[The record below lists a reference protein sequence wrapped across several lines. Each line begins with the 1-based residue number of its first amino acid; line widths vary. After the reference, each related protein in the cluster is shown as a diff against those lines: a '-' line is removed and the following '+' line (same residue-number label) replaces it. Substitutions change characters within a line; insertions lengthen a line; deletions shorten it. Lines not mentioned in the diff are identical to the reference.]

1 SGTAYEPPRTEA
13 ERKLAAIW
21 EEVLRVPRVGVKD
34 NFFSLGGHSLLATQV
49 VSRIRAELGVE
60 LALRVLFEAP
70 VLETLAERLKTAPR
84 QLHTTL
90 NPTALGGPAPL
101 SFAQQRLWFIDQL
114 EPGTSLYNVPVA
126 VRLDGE
132 LDVAALE
139 GALREVVRR
148 HESLRTTF
156 EVHEGQPAQ
165 RIHAEPRLALVQC
178 DLRALG
184 SEQREQEVRRQLGVE
199 LAEPFDLSQGPL
211 IRASLL
217 RLGSTE
223 HVLLVTMHH
232 IVSDGWS
239 LGVLIREVGALY
251 AAFAEGRPSPL
262 PELSLQY
269 AGYAA
274 WQRGW
279 LQGDTLQKEVDF
291 WRKKLAG
298 APPVLELPTDRP
310 RPAVRGNAGAVHSF
324 LLPPALAQS
333 LRELAQREGASLYM
347 VLLAGWQ
354 ALLSRYSG
362 QDDISVGSPIAGRT
376 RAELE
381 GLIGFFVNTLV
392 LRAHVDGEA
401 SFRELLK
408 QVRGTVLEAYEH
420 QEVPFEKLV
429 EALQP
434 ERSRSHTPLFQ
445 SMLALQNTPDG
456 EARLP
461 GLTMKPVDLELRT
474 SKFDVSVYF
483 VETPQGLSGTV
494 EYSTDLF
501 EASTVH
507 RMVEHLRVL
516 LEGVVAKP
524 EEAVGRLSLLMPEE
538 RQQVLVTWNQQQAEY
553 DRDATI
559 PALFEAQAKRSPNA
573 VAVVSGKQR
582 LTYREVEAR
591 ANQLAHRLR
600 KLGVGPE
607 SRVGLCVERTADVVV
622 GTLGIL
628 KAGGA
633 YVPLDPSYPKERLGW
648 LLEDAQGPALVA
660 HSHLLESLPSF
671 SAQAVCLDTDATL
684 AMEPKEAPETGLR
697 PENVAYLIYT
707 SGSTG
712 RPKGVAVTHRN
723 AAAFLA
729 WARETFTE
737 EEMKAVLAATSLNFD
752 LSVFELFAPLV
763 RGGSVVVVR
772 NALHLAEEKP
782 EAEVTLINTVPSAMA
797 QLVRLGAVPPSVSV
811 VNLAGEALPETLA
824 KAVYGIPTVKK
835 LYNLYGPSEDTT
847 YSTWSLVGR
856 NEVPNIGRPLTNT
869 RAYVLDKYLQPVPVG
884 VAGELFLAGEGQARG
899 YLLRPE
905 LTAEKFLPE
914 VYGPE
919 GSRMYRTGDRVRYR
933 ADGVLEYLGRIDFQV
948 KVRGF
953 RIELGEVEAA
963 LRQQEAVKEA
973 VVVAKGE
980 GAEKRLVA
988 YVAPKAGATLEAEA
1002 LKASLRQR
1010 LPEYMVP
1017 GAVVVLEALP
1027 LNANG
1032 KVDRKALPEPEA
1044 PTARSTY
1051 VAPRTEVEAKL
1062 AAIWAEVLRI
1072 PQVGVKDDFFA
1083 LGGHSLLVTQVV
1095 SRIRAETG
1103 VELPLRA
1110 LFDAPT
1116 LEALA
1121 QRMGTASR
1129 VQSSLLGDSLMGT
1142 LPPLSFAQQRLW
1154 FIDQMDPGTALYNV
1168 PVAVRLVGTLDVA
1181 ALERALNEV
1190 VRRHDSLR
1198 TTFEE
1203 RGGQAIQVIH
1213 PTLSLELGRE
1223 DLRSVDEAHRQK
1235 EARRQVE
1242 QEMLRPFDL
1251 GRGPLIRTRL
1261 FTLKEREHVLVVTMH
1276 HIVSDG
1282 WSLGVLI
1289 RELGALYAAFSS
1301 GQLSPLPELPVQ
1313 YTRYAAWQRD
1323 RLQGEVLE
1331 RQVDYWK
1338 RKLGGAPPVLEL
1350 PTDRPRSPERGIG
1363 GATYAFTLSRSLT
1376 GELKALAQREGA
1388 SLYMVLLAAWQVL
1401 MARYSGQQDISVGSP
1416 IAGRMRAELEGLI
1429 GFFVNTLVLR
1439 ANVDGALTFRQLLAQ
1454 VRETVLDAYEHQEVP
1469 FEKLVEVLQPERSRS
1484 HTPLFQTMLALQNMP
1499 MNELRLPDLSL
1510 LPVEVENPIAK
1521 FDLSVSFMEIPNGL
1535 SGMLEYSTELF
1546 DAGTIQRLVA
1556 HLLTLIEAGVERPDT
1571 RVSRLPLLTAAE
1583 RRDMLV
1589 EWNAT
1594 RAPFPEACMH
1604 SLFEAQV
1611 RRAPDAVAAVFEGTQ
1626 LTYAQLDARANQL
1639 AHGLRRRGVGPE
1651 VRVALGVERSLDI
1664 VIGLLGILKAGGAWV
1679 PVDPLL
1685 PRERLAFMLEDSAAQ
1700 VLVTQ
1705 QPLVDRFPEALH
1717 ARALCLDTERESL
1730 AKEPADAPVTGVTP
1744 GNLAYLLYTS
1754 GSTGTPKGTAVEHR
1768 GVANLVTHEAVA
1780 YGIGPGSRVLQFASL
1795 SFDLSVEEIFT
1806 TLCNGATLVLAPL
1819 EKLMPGEPLPV
1830 LLREQGLSVVSLTP
1844 AALAATSSDG
1854 LPHVRTV
1861 ISGGDALPADVVARW
1876 APGRRLLNTYG
1887 PTEATVIATL
1897 GEVAADGDAPSIGK
1911 PLANV
1916 RVYVLDPYGQPVP
1929 RGVRGELHIGGVG
1942 VARGYA
1948 GRPGLTAERFI
1959 PDAFSSTPGAR
1970 LYRTGDVVRWRVDGQ
1985 LEFVGRLDFQVK
1997 LRGFRIELGEVEAT
2011 LARQPGVSE
2020 AVVRV
2025 WGDGADK
2032 RLVGYVV
2039 AKDGHALDVDTLRT
2053 GLRQGMP
2060 EYMVPAV
2067 LMVLDALPLNAN
2079 GKVDRKVLPE
2089 PEAARGGDAYVAP
2102 RTVTEAKLA
2111 AAWAEVLRLERV
2123 GVKDNFFAL
2132 GGHSL
2137 LATQVVSR
2145 LRTSLGVELP
2155 LRLLFE
2161 APTVEALAQRIE
2173 QLGRSGVPTLSAGVR
2188 PVSLPL
2194 SFAQQRLWFIDQL
2207 EPGSSL
2213 YNVPSVVRLEGDLN
2227 ASALEQSL
2235 REVVQR
2241 HEALR
2246 TTFEEEAGQPVQ
2258 RIHASVDVP
2267 LVTVDLSAAGAER
2280 EDVARQRVLEEMAK
2294 PFDLMRGPVLRALL
2308 VRLDA
2313 RDHLLVISMHHIV
2326 SDGWS
2331 VSVLLREL
2339 GALYTARASGHALA
2353 LPPLPVQYAD
2363 YAAWQRDWLRDETLA
2378 REVDYWKQQ
2387 LAGAPPVLEL
2397 PTDRP
2402 RPAVRTNAGTT
2413 LGFML
2418 PLELS
2423 QRLSTL
2429 ARNEGAS
2436 LYMVLLAGW
2445 QVLLSRYSG
2454 QDDISV
2460 GSPIAGRT
2468 RSEVEGLIGF
2478 FVNTLVLRT
2487 QVDGDPSFRA
2497 LLTRVRERVL
2507 GAYEHQEVPFEKLV
2521 EALQPERSL
2530 SHSPL
2535 FQSLMSLQNVPV
2547 EESHLP
2553 GLVLKPVSFEGRTSK
2568 FDLSLF
2574 FSETPDGLSGAVEY
2588 STDLFEASTVRRM
2601 VEHLR
2606 VLLEGVVAKPEEA
2619 VGRLPLLT
2627 PEERQQVLVTW
2638 NQRQA
2643 EYDRDATIPALF
2655 EAQAK
2660 RTPNAVAVVSGK
2672 QRLTYRE
2679 VEARANQLAHRLRKL
2694 GVGPES
2700 RVGLCVERTAD
2711 VVVGTL
2717 GILKAG
2723 GAYVPLDPSY
2733 PKERLGWL
2741 LEDAQGPALVAH
2753 SHLLESLPAFSA
2765 QAVCLDREEEWAEES
2780 CCPPM
2785 SEVRPENV
2793 AYLIYTSGS
2802 TGRPKGVAVT
2812 HRNAVAFLAWA
2823 TETFTEEETKAV
2835 LAATSL
2841 NFDLSVFELFAPLV
2855 RGGSVVVVRNALHLA
2870 EEKPEA
2876 DITLIN
2882 TVPSAMAQ
2890 LVRLNAVPPSVQ
2902 VINLAGEALPETLA
2916 KAVYAV
2922 PTVKKLYNLYGPSED
2937 TTYSTWSLVGRNE
2950 VPNIGRPLTN
2960 TRAYVLDKY
2969 LQPVPVGVAGEL
2981 YLAGEGQARGY
2992 LLRPELTAEKFL
3004 PEVYGPEGSRM
3015 YRTGDRVRYRADG
3028 VLEYLGRIDF
3038 QVKVRGFRIELGEVE
3053 SALRQQEAVKEAVVV
3068 AKGEGAEKR
3077 LIAYVAPKAGTTL
3090 EAEALKASLRQR
3102 LPEYMVPGALVVLE
3116 ALPLNSNG
3124 KVDRKALPEPE
3135 APTAG
3140 STYVAPRTEVE
3151 AKLATIWAEVLRVPQ
3166 VGVKD
3171 DFFALGGH
3179 SLLATQV
3186 VSRVRAE
3193 TGAELPLRALFEAP
3207 TVETLSRKLEKAG
3220 RAKAPALVPVS
3231 RDAPL
3236 PLSFAQQRLW
3246 FIDLLEPGSSLY
3258 NVPIAVRLEGDL
3270 NVAVLEQSLRE
3281 LVRRHEALRT
3291 TFEEEEG
3298 QPVQRIH
3305 ESVDMPLDTV
3315 DLSAFGAER
3324 ENVARQQVLEEM
3336 AKPFDLRR
3344 EPLLRARL
3352 LKLDTREHVLVI
3364 TMHHI
3369 VSDGW
3374 SLGVLIREVGT
3385 LYAAFVQ
3392 GQPSPLPELPV
3403 QYADY
3408 AAWQRGWLQGATL
3421 QQEVD
3426 YWKQKLAGAPP
3437 VLELP
3442 TDRPRPVVR
3451 TNAGTTLGFMLPLEL
3466 SQRLSTLARNE
3477 GASLYMVLLA
3487 GWQVLLSRYS
3497 GQQDISVGSPI
3508 AGRTRSEVEGL
3519 IGFFVNT
3526 LVLRTD
3532 LSGDPGFRSLLQQ
3545 VRETVL
3551 EAQEHQEVP
3560 FEKLVEALQPERSR
3574 SHTPLFQTLL
3584 ALQNVPVGEAR
3595 LPGMTLKPV
3604 EFAGGTSKF
3613 DLSLFFSETPDG
3625 LSGTVEYSTD
3635 LFEASTVRRMVEHL
3649 RVLLEGVVAK
3659 PEEAVG
3665 RLPLLMP
3672 EERQQVLV
3680 TWNQR
3685 QAEYDRDATI
3695 PALFEAQAKRTPN
3708 AVAVVSGKQRLTYR
3722 EVEARANQL
3731 AHRLRKLGVGPESR
3745 VGLCVERTAD
3755 VVVGTLGIL
3764 KAGGAYVPLD
3774 PSYPKERLGW
3784 LLEDAQG
3791 PALVA
3796 HSHLLESLPA
3806 FSAQAVC
3813 LDREEEWVEE
3823 SCCPLTSEVRP
3834 ENVAYLIYTS
3844 GSTGRPKGVAVTHRN
3859 AAAFLAWATETFTE
3873 EETKAVLAAT
3883 SLNFD
3888 LSVFELFAP
3897 LVRGGSVVVVR
3908 NALHL
3913 AEEKP
3918 DADITLI
3925 NTVPSA
3931 MAQLVRL
3938 GAVPP
3943 SVQVINLAGEA
3954 LPETLAKAVYGIP
3967 TVRKLY
3973 NLYGPSEDTTYST
3986 WSLVGRNE
3994 VPNIG
3999 RPLTNT
4005 RTYVLDKYL
4014 QPVPVG
4020 VAGELFLAGEGQA
4033 RGYLLRPELTAEKF
4047 LPEVYGPEGSRMY
4060 RTGDRVRYRA
4070 DGVLEY
4076 LGRVDF
4082 QVKVRGFRIELGEV
4096 ESALRQ
4102 QEAVKDAVVVAK
4114 GEGAEKRLVAYV
4126 APKAGATLEAEALK
4140 ASLRQRLPEYMV
4152 PGALVVLEA
4161 LPLNSN
4167 GKVDRK
4173 ALPEPEAP
4181 TAGSTYV
4188 APRTETE
4195 AKLASIWAEVL
4206 RVPQV
4211 GVKDDFFALGGHSL
4225 LATQVVSRVR
4235 AETGAELPLRALFEA
4250 PTVETLSR
4258 KLEKAGRAK
4267 APALVPVSRDAPL
4280 PLSFAQQRLWFIDQ
4294 LEPGTALYNVPI
4306 AVRLEGDLDVA
4317 VLEQALREVV
4327 HRHEALRTT
4336 FVAGN
4341 PEPEQRPSPDSVFTV
4356 AVEDLTS
4363 NTAALQKRVEQ
4374 EVLRPFELAHGPLL
4388 RARLLKLDA
4397 REHVLVVT
4405 MHHIVSDGW
4414 SLGVLI
4420 REVGALYAAFVQG
4433 QPSPL
4438 PELPVQ
4444 YADYAAWQR
4453 GWLQGATLQREVDY
4467 WKQKLAGAPPVLELP
4482 TDRPRPAVR
4491 GNAGANH
4498 GFLWPQ
4504 SLVQGLKSLAQRE
4517 GASLYMVLL
4526 AGWQVLLSR
4535 YSGQQDISV
4544 GSPIAGR
4551 TRSEVEGLIGF
4562 FVNTLVLRTD
4572 LSGDPGFRSLLQ
4584 QVRETVLEAQE
4595 HQEVPFEKLVE
4606 ALQPERSR
4614 SHTPLFQTLLALQNV
4629 PVGEARLPGMTL
4641 KPVEFAGGT
4650 SKFDLSVF
4658 FVETAEGVSGTL
4670 EYSTDLFDAATVHR
4684 MVEHLRVLL
4693 EGVVAKPEES
4703 VGRLPLLTPEE
4714 RQQVLVT
4721 WNQLQA
4727 EYDRDATIPRFF
4739 DAQAKRTPDAI
4750 AVVSGKQRLTYR
4762 EVEARANQL
4771 AHRLRK
4777 LGVGPESRVGLCV
4790 ERTADVVVG
4799 TLGILKAGG
4808 AYVPLDPSYPK
4819 ERLGWLLE
4827 DAQGPALVAHSH
4839 LLESLPAF
4847 SAQAV
4852 CLDTDATL
4860 AMEPK
4865 ETPETGL
4872 RPENVA
4878 YLIYT
4883 SGSTGRPKGVAVTH
4897 RNAAAFLAW
4906 ATETFTEEETKAVL
4920 AATSLNFDLS
4930 VFELFAPLVR
4940 GGSVVVV
4947 RNALHLVEEKP
4958 EADITLINTVPSAMA
4973 QLVRLNAVPPSV
4985 RVVNLAGEALPE
4997 TLAKAVY
5004 GIPTVRKLYNLYGP
5018 SEDTTYSTWS
5028 LVGRNEVPNIGRP
5041 LTNTRA
5047 YVLDKYLQPV
5057 PVGVAGELFLAGE
5070 GQARGYLLRPELT
5083 AEKFLPEVYGPE
5095 GSRMYRTGDR
5105 VRFRADGVLEYLG
5118 RIDFQVKVRGFRIEL
5133 GEVEAALRQQEAV
5146 KEAVVVAKG
5155 EGAEKRLVA
5164 YVAPKAGATLEAE
5177 ALKASLRQR
5186 LPEYMVPGAL
5196 VVLGALPLTANGKVD
5211 RKALPDPDVTASQSE
5226 HFVAPRDA
5234 LESQLV
5240 AVWEEVLGVKP
5251 IGVRTSFFALGGH
5264 SLLAVRLMAALRE
5277 QLGREV
5283 PLAALFQHPT
5293 VEELAKLLRAE
5304 TETWSPLVPLE
5315 KGDAGRRPLFLVH
5328 PGGGNVLAYPEL
5340 ARLLGPHQPVFGI
5353 QARGLQA
5360 GHAVVETVEEMAT
5373 LYADAI
5379 RAEQPEGPY
5388 LLAGWS
5394 LGGVIAFEM
5403 ARQLRA
5409 QGQAVGL
5416 LALVDAY
5423 VPGIGAPSG
5432 DAPTKAPDASTRVAF
5447 AQTVAQAF
5455 ALSLPVSDEALERMD
5470 DESMLGT
5477 LLAVGVQAGLLEEAT
5492 GREQLRA
5499 LFRVYQANLRA
5510 MDRYVPSP
5518 YDGPALLLAAEANPT
5533 SGVPR
5538 HRGWEPFVR
5547 GGLDVRDVPGGHHQ
5561 LMQDPY
5567 VRHVATL
5574 LRQALED
5581 KS

>member
-1 SGTAYEPPRTEA
+1 
-13 ERKLAAIW
+13 
-21 EEVLRVPRVGVKD
+21 
-34 NFFSLGGHSLLATQV
+34 
-49 VSRIRAELGVE
+49 
-60 LALRVLFEAP
+60 
-70 VLETLAERLKTAPR
+70 
-84 QLHTTL
+84 
-90 NPTALGGPAPL
+90 
-101 SFAQQRLWFIDQL
+101 
-114 EPGTSLYNVPVA
+114 
-126 VRLDGE
+126 
-132 LDVAALE
+132 
-139 GALREVVRR
+139 
-148 HESLRTTF
+148 
-156 EVHEGQPAQ
+156 
-165 RIHAEPRLALVQC
+165 
-178 DLRALG
+178 
-184 SEQREQEVRRQLGVE
+184 
-199 LAEPFDLSQGPL
+199 
-211 IRASLL
+211 
-217 RLGSTE
+217 
-223 HVLLVTMHH
+223 M
-232 IVSDGWS
+232 
-239 LGVLIREVGALY
+239 
-251 AAFAEGRPSPL
+251 
-262 PELSLQY
+262 
-269 AGYAA
+269 
-274 WQRGW
+274 
-279 LQGDTLQKEVDF
+279 
-291 WRKKLAG
+291 
-298 APPVLELPTDRP
+298 
-310 RPAVRGNAGAVHSF
+310 
-324 LLPPALAQS
+324 
-333 LRELAQREGASLYM
+333 
-347 VLLAGWQ
+347 
-354 ALLSRYSG
+354 
-362 QDDISVGSPIAGRT
+362 
-376 RAELE
+376 
-381 GLIGFFVNTLV
+381 
-392 LRAHVDGEA
+392 
-401 SFRELLK
+401 
-408 QVRGTVLEAYEH
+408 
-420 QEVPFEKLV
+420 
-429 EALQP
+429 
-434 ERSRSHTPLFQ
+434 
-445 SMLALQNTPDG
+445 
-456 EARLP
+456 
-461 GLTMKPVDLELRT
+461 
-474 SKFDVSVYF
+474 
-483 VETPQGLSGTV
+483 
-494 EYSTDLF
+494 
-501 EASTVH
+501 
-507 RMVEHLRVL
+507 
-516 LEGVVAKP
+516 
-524 EEAVGRLSLLMPEE
+524 
-538 RQQVLVTWNQQQAEY
+538 
-553 DRDATI
+553 
-559 PALFEAQAKRSPNA
+559 
-573 VAVVSGKQR
+573 
-582 LTYREVEAR
+582 
-591 ANQLAHRLR
+591 
-600 KLGVGPE
+600 
-607 SRVGLCVERTADVVV
+607 
-622 GTLGIL
+622 L

-660 HSHLLESLPSF
+660 HSHLLESLPAF
-671 SAQAVCLDTDATL
+671 SAQVVCLDTDATL
-684 AMEPKEAPETGLR
+684 AMEPTEAPVAGPR

-729 WARETFTE
+729 WATETFTE
-737 EEMKAVLAATSLNFD
+737 EETKAVLAATSLNFD

-772 NALHLAEEKP
+772 NALHLVEEKP
-782 EAEVTLINTVPSAMA
+782 EADVTLINTVPSAMA
-797 QLVRLGAVPPSVSV
+797 QLVRLNAVPPTVQV
-811 VNLAGEALPETLA
+811 INLAGEALPETLA
-824 KAVYGIPTVKK
+824 KAVYAVPTVHK

-933 ADGVLEYLGRIDFQV
+933 ADGVLEYLGRVDFQV

-953 RIELGEVEAA
+953 RIELGEVESA

-988 YVAPKAGATLEAEA
+988 YVAPKAGATLEAES

-1027 LNANG
+1027 LNSNG

-1044 PTARSTY
+1044 PTSTRTY

-1062 AAIWAEVLRI
+1062 AAIWAEVLRV

-1095 SRIRAETG
+1095 SRIRTETG

-1110 LFDAPT
+1110 LFEAPT

-1121 QRMGTASR
+1121 QRMGTAGR
-1129 VQSSLLGDSLMGT
+1129 GQSSMPGDSLMGT
-1142 LPPLSFAQQRLW
+1142 TPPLSFAQQRLW
-1154 FIDQMDPGTALYNV
+1154 FIDQMEPGTALYNL
-1168 PVAVRLVGTLDVA
+1168 PVAVRLVGSLDVA

-1190 VRRHDSLR
+1190 VRRHEALR

-1203 RGGQAIQVIH
+1203 RGGQAIQVIQ

-1223 DLRSVDEAHRQK
+1223 DLRSVDEARRET

-1261 FTLKEREHVLVVTMH
+1261 FTLGERESVLVVTMH

-1282 WSLGVLI
+1282 WSLGVMI
-1289 RELGALYAAFSS
+1289 REVGALYAAFSS
-1301 GQLSPLPELPVQ
+1301 GQPSPLPELPVQ
-1313 YTRYAAWQRD
+1313 YARYASWQRG
-1323 RLQGEVLE
+1323 RLQGEVLA

-1338 RKLGGAPPVLEL
+1338 RKLAGAPPVLEL
-1350 PTDRPRSPERGIG
+1350 PTDRPRPPERGIA
-1363 GATYAFTLSRSLT
+1363 GAKYAFTLSRSLT
-1376 GELKALAQREGA
+1376 GALKALAQREGA
-1388 SLYMVLLAAWQVL
+1388 SLYMVLLSGWQVL

-1439 ANVDGALTFRQLLAQ
+1439 ADVDGALSFRELLAQ

-1499 MNELRLPDLSL
+1499 MGELRLPDVVLQ
-1510 LPVEVENPIAK
+1510 PVNVESPIAQ
-1521 FDLSVSFMEIPNGL
+1521 FDLSVSFMEQPQGL
-1535 SGMLEYSTELF
+1535 SGTMEYSTELF
-1546 DAGTIQRLVA
+1546 DAGTVQRMVT
-1556 HLLTLIEAGVERPDT
+1556 HLLTLLEGAVARPDT
-1571 RVSRLPLLTAAE
+1571 RVARLPLLTGPE
-1583 RRDMLV
+1583 RREMLV

-1594 RAPFPEACMH
+1594 RAPFPESSLHA
-1604 SLFEAQV
+1604 LFEAQV
-1611 RRAPDAVAAVFEGTQ
+1611 RHAPEAVAAVFEGTQ
-1626 LTYAQLDARANQL
+1626 LTYAQLDAHANQL
-1639 AHGLRRRGVGPE
+1639 AHALRRRGVGPE
-1651 VRVALGVERSLDI
+1651 VRVALSVERSLDI

-1705 QPLVDRFPEALH
+1705 QPLLARFPETLH

-1730 AKEPADAPVTGVTP
+1730 ARESTDAPVTGVTP
-1744 GNLAYLLYTS
+1744 ANMAYLLYTS

-1780 YGIGPGSRVLQFASL
+1780 YGIAPGSRVLQFASL

-1819 EKLMPGEPLPV
+1819 EKLMPGAPLPV
-1830 LLREQGLSVVSLTP
+1830 LLREQELSVVSLTP
-1844 AALAATSSDG
+1844 AALAATSSEG
-1854 LPHVRTV
+1854 LPNVRTV
-1861 ISGGDALPADVVARW
+1861 ISGGEALPADVAARW

-1897 GEVAADGDAPSIGK
+1897 GEVVADGNVPTIGK

-1916 RVYVLDPYGQPVP
+1916 RVFVLDPYGQPVP
-1929 RGVRGELHIGGVG
+1929 MGVRGELHIGGVG

-1948 GRPGLTAERFI
+1948 GRPGLTAERFV
-1959 PDAFSSTPGAR
+1959 PDAFSGEVGAR
-1970 LYRTGDVVRWRVDGQ
+1970 LYRTGDVVRWRADGQ
-1985 LEFVGRLDFQVK
+1985 LDFVGRIDSQVK
-1997 LRGFRIELGEVEAT
+1997 VRGFRIELGEVETA

-2020 AVVRV
+2020 AVVLVR
-2025 WGDGADK
+2025 GDGADK

-2039 AKDGHALDVDTLRT
+2039 AKEGHALDVDTLRT

-2060 EYMVPAV
+2060 EYMVPGA

-2079 GKVDRKVLPE
+2079 GKVDRRALPE

-2111 AAWAEVLRLERV
+2111 SIWAEVLRLERV

-2145 LRTSLGVELP
+2145 IRTSLGVEMP

-2161 APTVEALAQRIE
+2161 APTVDALAQRIE
-2173 QLGRSGVPTLSAGVR
+2173 QLGRSGVPSLSAGAR
-2188 PVSLPL
+2188 PASLPL

-2207 EPGSSL
+2207 DPGSPL
-2213 YNVPSVVRLEGDLN
+2213 YNVPTVVRLEGDLD
-2227 ASALEQSL
+2227 AAALEQAL

-2267 LVTVDLSAAGAER
+2267 LNIMDLTGSGPER
-2280 EDVARQRVLEEMAK
+2280 EDVARQRVLEELAK
-2294 PFDLMRGPVLRALL
+2294 PFDLMRGPLLRALM
-2308 VRLDA
+2308 VRMDA
-2313 RDHLLVISMHHIV
+2313 RDHVLVVTMHHAV

-2331 VSVLLREL
+2331 VGVLLREM
-2339 GALYTARASGHALA
+2339 GALYTARARGLALA

-2378 REVDYWKQQ
+2378 REVDYWKQS
-2387 LAGAPPVLEL
+2387 LTGAPPVLEL

-2402 RPAVRTNAGTT
+2402 RPAVRTNAGST

-2423 QRLSTL
+2423 QRLGAL
-2429 ARNEGAS
+2429 ARSEGAS
-2436 LYMVLLAGW
+2436 LFMVLLAGW

-2454 QDDISV
+2454 QTDISV

-2468 RSEVEGLIGF
+2468 RAEVEGLIGF

-2487 QVDGDPSFRA
+2487 QMDGDPSFRA
-2497 LLTRVRERVL
+2497 LLAQVREMVL
-2507 GAYEHQEVPFEKLV
+2507 GAYEHQDVPFEKLV
-2521 EALQPERSL
+2521 EALHPERSL
-2530 SHSPL
+2530 SHTPL
-2535 FQSLMSLQNVPV
+2535 FQTLMSLQNVPI
-2547 EESHLP
+2547 EEAHLP
-2553 GLVLKPVSFEGRTSK
+2553 GLVLKPMSLEGRTSK

-2574 FSETPDGLSGAVEY
+2574 FTETPDGLAGAVEY
-2588 STDLFEASTVRRM
+2588 STDLFEATTMRRM
-2601 VEHLR
+2601 VEHLH
-2606 VLLEGVVAKPEEA
+2606 VLLEGVVSKPDAA

-2627 PEERQQVLVTW
+2627 PAERQQVLVTW
-2638 NQRQA
+2638 NQQQA
-2643 EYDRDATIPALF
+2643 EYARDATIPALF

-2660 RTPNAVAVVSGK
+2660 RTPDAVAVVSGK

-2679 VEARANQLAHRLRKL
+2679 VEAKANQLAHRLRKL

-2765 QAVCLDREEEWAEES
+2765 QVVCLDTDATLAMEPTEAPEAG
-2780 CCPPM
+2780 P
-2785 SEVRPENV
+2785 RPENV

-2823 TETFTEEETKAV
+2823 TERFTEEETKAV

-2876 DITLIN
+2876 EVTLIN

-2916 KAVYAV
+2916 K
-2922 PTVKKLYNLYGPSED
+2922 S
-2937 TTYSTWSLVGRNE
+2937 
-2950 VPNIGRPLTN
+2950 
-2960 TRAYVLDKY
+2960 
-2969 LQPVPVGVAGEL
+2969 
-2981 YLAGEGQARGY
+2981 
-2992 LLRPELTAEKFL
+2992 
-3004 PEVYGPEGSRM
+3004 
-3015 YRTGDRVRYRADG
+3015 
-3028 VLEYLGRIDF
+3028 
-3038 QVKVRGFRIELGEVE
+3038 
-3053 SALRQQEAVKEAVVV
+3053 
-3068 AKGEGAEKR
+3068 
-3077 LIAYVAPKAGTTL
+3077 
-3090 EAEALKASLRQR
+3090 
-3102 LPEYMVPGALVVLE
+3102 
-3116 ALPLNSNG
+3116 
-3124 KVDRKALPEPE
+3124 
-3135 APTAG
+3135 
-3140 STYVAPRTEVE
+3140 
-3151 AKLATIWAEVLRVPQ
+3151 
-3166 VGVKD
+3166 
-3171 DFFALGGH
+3171 
-3179 SLLATQV
+3179 
-3186 VSRVRAE
+3186 
-3193 TGAELPLRALFEAP
+3193 
-3207 TVETLSRKLEKAG
+3207 
-3220 RAKAPALVPVS
+3220 
-3231 RDAPL
+3231 
-3236 PLSFAQQRLW
+3236 
-3246 FIDLLEPGSSLY
+3246 
-3258 NVPIAVRLEGDL
+3258 
-3270 NVAVLEQSLRE
+3270 
-3281 LVRRHEALRT
+3281 
-3291 TFEEEEG
+3291 
-3298 QPVQRIH
+3298 
-3305 ESVDMPLDTV
+3305 
-3315 DLSAFGAER
+3315 
-3324 ENVARQQVLEEM
+3324 
-3336 AKPFDLRR
+3336 
-3344 EPLLRARL
+3344 
-3352 LKLDTREHVLVI
+3352 
-3364 TMHHI
+3364 
-3369 VSDGW
+3369 
-3374 SLGVLIREVGT
+3374 
-3385 LYAAFVQ
+3385 
-3392 GQPSPLPELPV
+3392 
-3403 QYADY
+3403 
-3408 AAWQRGWLQGATL
+3408 
-3421 QQEVD
+3421 
-3426 YWKQKLAGAPP
+3426 
-3437 VLELP
+3437 
-3442 TDRPRPVVR
+3442 
-3451 TNAGTTLGFMLPLEL
+3451 
-3466 SQRLSTLARNE
+3466 
-3477 GASLYMVLLA
+3477 
-3487 GWQVLLSRYS
+3487 
-3497 GQQDISVGSPI
+3497 
-3508 AGRTRSEVEGL
+3508 
-3519 IGFFVNT
+3519 
-3526 LVLRTD
+3526 
-3532 LSGDPGFRSLLQQ
+3532 
-3545 VRETVL
+3545 
-3551 EAQEHQEVP
+3551 
-3560 FEKLVEALQPERSR
+3560 
-3574 SHTPLFQTLL
+3574 
-3584 ALQNVPVGEAR
+3584 
-3595 LPGMTLKPV
+3595 
-3604 EFAGGTSKF
+3604 
-3613 DLSLFFSETPDG
+3613 
-3625 LSGTVEYSTD
+3625 
-3635 LFEASTVRRMVEHL
+3635 
-3649 RVLLEGVVAK
+3649 
-3659 PEEAVG
+3659 
-3665 RLPLLMP
+3665 
-3672 EERQQVLV
+3672 
-3680 TWNQR
+3680 
-3685 QAEYDRDATI
+3685 
-3695 PALFEAQAKRTPN
+3695 
-3708 AVAVVSGKQRLTYR
+3708 
-3722 EVEARANQL
+3722 
-3731 AHRLRKLGVGPESR
+3731 
-3745 VGLCVERTAD
+3745 
-3755 VVVGTLGIL
+3755 
-3764 KAGGAYVPLD
+3764 
-3774 PSYPKERLGW
+3774 
-3784 LLEDAQG
+3784 
-3791 PALVA
+3791 
-3796 HSHLLESLPA
+3796 
-3806 FSAQAVC
+3806 
-3813 LDREEEWVEE
+3813 
-3823 SCCPLTSEVRP
+3823 
-3834 ENVAYLIYTS
+3834 
-3844 GSTGRPKGVAVTHRN
+3844 
-3859 AAAFLAWATETFTE
+3859 
-3873 EETKAVLAAT
+3873 
-3883 SLNFD
+3883 
-3888 LSVFELFAP
+3888 
-3897 LVRGGSVVVVR
+3897 
-3908 NALHL
+3908 
-3913 AEEKP
+3913 
-3918 DADITLI
+3918 
-3925 NTVPSA
+3925 
-3931 MAQLVRL
+3931 
-3938 GAVPP
+3938 
-3943 SVQVINLAGEA
+3943 
-3954 LPETLAKAVYGIP
+3954 VYGIP

-3986 WSLVGRNE
+3986 WSLVGRAE

-4005 RTYVLDKYL
+4005 RAYVLDKYL

-4152 PGALVVLEA
+4152 PGAVVVLEA

-4173 ALPEPEAP
+4173 ALPEPEAQKS
-4181 TAGSTYV
+4181 GNTYE
-4188 APRTETE
+4188 APRTEVE
-4195 AKLASIWAEVL
+4195 AKLAAIWAEVL

-4250 PTVETLSR
+4250 PTVEALAR
-4258 KLEKAGRAK
+4258 RLEKAGRAK
-4267 APALVPVSRDAPL
+4267 APAIVPVSRDAAL

-4306 AVRLEGDLDVA
+4306 AVRLEGDLNVE
-4317 VLEQALREVV
+4317 VLDRALREVV
-4327 HRHEALRTT
+4327 RRHEALRTT

-4341 PEPEQRPSPDSVFTV
+4341 PEPEQRTTFDSAFTL
-4356 AVEDLTS
+4356 AVDDLAS
-4363 NTAALQKRVEQ
+4363 NTAALRKRVEQ
-4374 EVLRPFELAHGPLL
+4374 EVLRPFALAHGPLL
-4388 RARLLKLDA
+4388 RALVLKLDT

-4414 SLGVLI
+4414 SLGVLV

-4467 WKQKLAGAPPVLELP
+4467 WKQKLSGAPPVLELP

-4491 GNAGANH
+4491 GAAGATQS
-4498 GFLWPQ
+4498 FLWPQ
-4504 SLVQGLKSLAQRE
+4504 SLAQGLRGLAQRE

-4572 LSGDPGFRSLLQ
+4572 LSGDPSFRGLLQ

-4641 KPVEFAGGT
+4641 KPVEIAGGT

-4658 FVETAEGVSGTL
+4658 FVETAEGLSGTL
-4670 EYSTDLFDAATVHR
+4670 EYSTDLFDAATVRR
-4684 MVEHLRVLL
+4684 MVEHLHVLL
-4693 EGVVAKPEES
+4693 EGVVAKPEEA
-4703 VGRLPLLTPEE
+4703 VGRLPMLTDAE

-4721 WNQLQA
+4721 WNQQQA
-4727 EYDRDATIPRFF
+4727 EYDRAATIPQLFE
-4739 DAQAKRTPDAI
+4739 AQAKRTPDAV

-4762 EVEARANQL
+4762 EVESKANQL

-4852 CLDTDATL
+4852 CLDTDAAL
-4860 AMEPK
+4860 ATEPK
-4865 ETPETGL
+4865 EAPESGL

-4897 RNAAAFLAW
+4897 RNAVAFLTW

-4958 EADITLINTVPSAMA
+4958 EADVTLINTVPSAMA

-4985 RVVNLAGEALPE
+4985 QVINLAGEALPE
-4997 TLAKAVY
+4997 TLTKGVY
-5004 GIPTVRKLYNLYGP
+5004 GIPTVRKVYNLYGP

-5105 VRFRADGVLEYLG
+5105 VRYRADGVLEYLG
-5118 RIDFQVKVRGFRIEL
+5118 RVDFQVKVRGFRIEL
-5133 GEVEAALRQQEAV
+5133 GEVESALRQQEAV
-5146 KEAVVVAKG
+5146 KDAVVVAKG

-5164 YVAPKAGATLEAE
+5164 YVAPKANATLEAE

-5186 LPEYMVPGAL
+5186 LPEYMVPGAV
-5196 VVLGALPLTANGKVD
+5196 VVLEALPLNSNGKVD
-5211 RKALPDPDVTASQSE
+5211 RKALPDLDVTTSQADN
-5226 HFVAPRDA
+5226 FVAPRDA

-5277 QLGREV
+5277 QLGRDV

-5293 VEELAKLLRAE
+5293 VEDLANLLRAE

-5315 KGDAGRRPLFLVH
+5315 KGDAGLRPLFLVH

-5340 ARLLGPHQPVFGI
+5340 ARLLGPQQPVFGL

-5373 LYADAI
+5373 LYVAAI

-5388 LLAGWS
+5388 RLAGWS

-5416 LALVDAY
+5416 LALLDAY
-5423 VPGIGAPSG
+5423 VPGVGAPPG
-5432 DAPTKAPDASTRVAF
+5432 EAPKKDPDASTRVAF
-5447 AQTVAQAF
+5447 ALTVAQAF
-5455 ALSLPVSDEALERMD
+5455 SLTLPVSNEALERMD
-5470 DESMLGT
+5470 DEAMLGT

-5510 MDRYVPSP
+5510 MDRYVPGP
-5518 YDGPALLLAAEANPT
+5518 YDGPALLLAATEATPT
-5533 SGVPR
+5533 SEVPR

-5561 LMQDPY
+5561 LMQEPY

-5574 LRQALED
+5574 LREALED

>member
-1 SGTAYEPPRTEA
+1 
-13 ERKLAAIW
+13 
-21 EEVLRVPRVGVKD
+21 
-34 NFFSLGGHSLLATQV
+34 
-49 VSRIRAELGVE
+49 
-60 LALRVLFEAP
+60 
-70 VLETLAERLKTAPR
+70 
-84 QLHTTL
+84 
-90 NPTALGGPAPL
+90 
-101 SFAQQRLWFIDQL
+101 
-114 EPGTSLYNVPVA
+114 
-126 VRLDGE
+126 
-132 LDVAALE
+132 
-139 GALREVVRR
+139 
-148 HESLRTTF
+148 
-156 EVHEGQPAQ
+156 
-165 RIHAEPRLALVQC
+165 
-178 DLRALG
+178 
-184 SEQREQEVRRQLGVE
+184 
-199 LAEPFDLSQGPL
+199 
-211 IRASLL
+211 
-217 RLGSTE
+217 
-223 HVLLVTMHH
+223 
-232 IVSDGWS
+232 
-239 LGVLIREVGALY
+239 
-251 AAFAEGRPSPL
+251 
-262 PELSLQY
+262 
-269 AGYAA
+269 
-274 WQRGW
+274 
-279 LQGDTLQKEVDF
+279 
-291 WRKKLAG
+291 
-298 APPVLELPTDRP
+298 
-310 RPAVRGNAGAVHSF
+310 
-324 LLPPALAQS
+324 
-333 LRELAQREGASLYM
+333 
-347 VLLAGWQ
+347 
-354 ALLSRYSG
+354 
-362 QDDISVGSPIAGRT
+362 
-376 RAELE
+376 
-381 GLIGFFVNTLV
+381 
-392 LRAHVDGEA
+392 
-401 SFRELLK
+401 
-408 QVRGTVLEAYEH
+408 
-420 QEVPFEKLV
+420 
-429 EALQP
+429 
-434 ERSRSHTPLFQ
+434 
-445 SMLALQNTPDG
+445 
-456 EARLP
+456 
-461 GLTMKPVDLELRT
+461 
-474 SKFDVSVYF
+474 
-483 VETPQGLSGTV
+483 
-494 EYSTDLF
+494 
-501 EASTVH
+501 
-507 RMVEHLRVL
+507 
-516 LEGVVAKP
+516 
-524 EEAVGRLSLLMPEE
+524 
-538 RQQVLVTWNQQQAEY
+538 
-553 DRDATI
+553 
-559 PALFEAQAKRSPNA
+559 
-573 VAVVSGKQR
+573 
-582 LTYREVEAR
+582 
-591 ANQLAHRLR
+591 
-600 KLGVGPE
+600 
-607 SRVGLCVERTADVVV
+607 

-660 HSHLLESLPSF
+660 HSHLLESLPAF
-671 SAQAVCLDTDATL
+671 SAQVVCLDTDATL
-684 AMEPKEAPETGLR
+684 AMEPTEAPVAGPR

-729 WARETFTE
+729 WATETFTE
-737 EEMKAVLAATSLNFD
+737 EETKAVLAATSLNFD

-772 NALHLAEEKP
+772 NALHLVEEKP
-782 EAEVTLINTVPSAMA
+782 EADVTLINTVPSAMA
-797 QLVRLGAVPPSVSV
+797 QLVRLNAVPPTVQV
-811 VNLAGEALPETLA
+811 INLAGEALPETLA
-824 KAVYGIPTVKK
+824 KAVYAVPTVHK

-933 ADGVLEYLGRIDFQV
+933 ADGVLEYLGRVDFQV

-953 RIELGEVEAA
+953 RIELGEVESA

-988 YVAPKAGATLEAEA
+988 YVAPKAGATLEAES

-1027 LNANG
+1027 LNSNG

-1044 PTARSTY
+1044 PTSTRTY

-1062 AAIWAEVLRI
+1062 AAIWAEVLRV

-1095 SRIRAETG
+1095 SRIRTETG

-1110 LFDAPT
+1110 LFEAPT

-1121 QRMGTASR
+1121 QRMGTAGR
-1129 VQSSLLGDSLMGT
+1129 GQSSMPGDSLMGT
-1142 LPPLSFAQQRLW
+1142 TPPLSFAQQRLW
-1154 FIDQMDPGTALYNV
+1154 FIDQMEPGTALYNL
-1168 PVAVRLVGTLDVA
+1168 PVAVRLVGSLDVA

-1190 VRRHDSLR
+1190 VRRHEALR

-1203 RGGQAIQVIH
+1203 RGGQAIQVIQ

-1223 DLRSVDEAHRQK
+1223 DLRSVDEARRET

-1261 FTLKEREHVLVVTMH
+1261 FTLGERESVLVVTMH

-1282 WSLGVLI
+1282 WSLGVMI
-1289 RELGALYAAFSS
+1289 REVGALYAAFSS
-1301 GQLSPLPELPVQ
+1301 GQPSPLPELPVQ
-1313 YTRYAAWQRD
+1313 YARYASWQRG
-1323 RLQGEVLE
+1323 RLQGEVLA

-1338 RKLGGAPPVLEL
+1338 RKLAGAPPVLEL
-1350 PTDRPRSPERGIG
+1350 PTDRPRPPERGIA
-1363 GATYAFTLSRSLT
+1363 GAKYAFTLSRSLT
-1376 GELKALAQREGA
+1376 GALKALAQREGA
-1388 SLYMVLLAAWQVL
+1388 SLYMVLLSGWQVL

-1439 ANVDGALTFRQLLAQ
+1439 ADVDGALSFRELLAQ

-1499 MNELRLPDLSL
+1499 MGELRLPDVVLQ
-1510 LPVEVENPIAK
+1510 PVNVESPIAQ
-1521 FDLSVSFMEIPNGL
+1521 FDLSVSFMEQPQGL
-1535 SGMLEYSTELF
+1535 SGTMEYSTELF
-1546 DAGTIQRLVA
+1546 DAGTVQRMVT
-1556 HLLTLIEAGVERPDT
+1556 HLLTLLEGAVARPDT
-1571 RVSRLPLLTAAE
+1571 RVARLPLLTGPE
-1583 RRDMLV
+1583 RREMLV

-1594 RAPFPEACMH
+1594 RAPFPESSLHA
-1604 SLFEAQV
+1604 LFEAQV
-1611 RRAPDAVAAVFEGTQ
+1611 RHAPEAVAAVFEGTQ
-1626 LTYAQLDARANQL
+1626 LTYAQLDAHANQL
-1639 AHGLRRRGVGPE
+1639 AHALRRRGVGPE
-1651 VRVALGVERSLDI
+1651 VRVALSVERSLDI

-1705 QPLVDRFPEALH
+1705 QPLLARFPETLH

-1730 AKEPADAPVTGVTP
+1730 ARESTDAPVTGVTP
-1744 GNLAYLLYTS
+1744 ANMAYLLYTS

-1780 YGIGPGSRVLQFASL
+1780 YGIAPGSRVLQFASL

-1819 EKLMPGEPLPV
+1819 EKLMPGAPLPV
-1830 LLREQGLSVVSLTP
+1830 LLREQELSVVSLTP
-1844 AALAATSSDG
+1844 AALAATSSEG
-1854 LPHVRTV
+1854 LPNVRTV
-1861 ISGGDALPADVVARW
+1861 ISGGEALPADVAARW

-1897 GEVAADGDAPSIGK
+1897 GEVVADGNVPTIGK

-1916 RVYVLDPYGQPVP
+1916 RVFVLDPYGQPVP
-1929 RGVRGELHIGGVG
+1929 MGVRGELHIGGVG

-1948 GRPGLTAERFI
+1948 GRPGLTAERFV
-1959 PDAFSSTPGAR
+1959 PDAFSGEVGAR
-1970 LYRTGDVVRWRVDGQ
+1970 LYRTGDVVRWRADGQ
-1985 LEFVGRLDFQVK
+1985 LDFVGRIDSQVK
-1997 LRGFRIELGEVEAT
+1997 VRGFRIELGEVETA

-2020 AVVRV
+2020 AVVLVR
-2025 WGDGADK
+2025 GDGADK

-2039 AKDGHALDVDTLRT
+2039 AKEGHALDVDTLRT

-2060 EYMVPAV
+2060 EYMVPGA

-2079 GKVDRKVLPE
+2079 GKVDRRALPE

-2111 AAWAEVLRLERV
+2111 SIWAEVLRLERV

-2145 LRTSLGVELP
+2145 IRTSLGVEMP

-2161 APTVEALAQRIE
+2161 APTVDALAQRIE
-2173 QLGRSGVPTLSAGVR
+2173 QLGRSGVPSLSAGAR
-2188 PVSLPL
+2188 PASLPL

-2207 EPGSSL
+2207 DPGSPL
-2213 YNVPSVVRLEGDLN
+2213 YNVPTVVRLEGDLD
-2227 ASALEQSL
+2227 AAALEQAL

-2267 LVTVDLSAAGAER
+2267 LNIMDLTGSGPER
-2280 EDVARQRVLEEMAK
+2280 EDVARQRVLEELAK
-2294 PFDLMRGPVLRALL
+2294 PFDLMRGPLLRALM
-2308 VRLDA
+2308 VRMDA
-2313 RDHLLVISMHHIV
+2313 RDHVLVVTMHHAV

-2331 VSVLLREL
+2331 VGVLLREM
-2339 GALYTARASGHALA
+2339 GALYTARARGLALA

-2378 REVDYWKQQ
+2378 REVDYWKQS
-2387 LAGAPPVLEL
+2387 LTGAPPVLEL

-2402 RPAVRTNAGTT
+2402 RPAVRTNAGST

-2423 QRLSTL
+2423 QRLGAL
-2429 ARNEGAS
+2429 ARSEGAS
-2436 LYMVLLAGW
+2436 LFMVLLAGW

-2454 QDDISV
+2454 QTDISV

-2468 RSEVEGLIGF
+2468 RAEVEGLIGF

-2487 QVDGDPSFRA
+2487 QMDGDPSFRA
-2497 LLTRVRERVL
+2497 LLAQVREMVL
-2507 GAYEHQEVPFEKLV
+2507 GAYEHQDVPFEKLV
-2521 EALQPERSL
+2521 EALHPERSL
-2530 SHSPL
+2530 SHTPL
-2535 FQSLMSLQNVPV
+2535 FQTLMSLQNVPI
-2547 EESHLP
+2547 EEAHLP
-2553 GLVLKPVSFEGRTSK
+2553 GLVLKPMSLEGRTSK

-2574 FSETPDGLSGAVEY
+2574 FTETPDGLAGAVEY
-2588 STDLFEASTVRRM
+2588 STDLFEATTMRRM
-2601 VEHLR
+2601 VEHLH
-2606 VLLEGVVAKPEEA
+2606 VLLEGVVSKPDAA

-2627 PEERQQVLVTW
+2627 PAERQQVLVTW
-2638 NQRQA
+2638 NQQQA
-2643 EYDRDATIPALF
+2643 EYARDATIPALF

-2660 RTPNAVAVVSGK
+2660 RTPDAVAVVSGK

-2679 VEARANQLAHRLRKL
+2679 VEAKANQLAHRLRKL

-2765 QAVCLDREEEWAEES
+2765 QVVCLDTDATLAMEPTEAPEAG
-2780 CCPPM
+2780 P
-2785 SEVRPENV
+2785 RPENV

-2823 TETFTEEETKAV
+2823 TERFTEEETKAV

-2876 DITLIN
+2876 EVTLIN

-2916 KAVYAV
+2916 K
-2922 PTVKKLYNLYGPSED
+2922 S
-2937 TTYSTWSLVGRNE
+2937 
-2950 VPNIGRPLTN
+2950 
-2960 TRAYVLDKY
+2960 
-2969 LQPVPVGVAGEL
+2969 
-2981 YLAGEGQARGY
+2981 
-2992 LLRPELTAEKFL
+2992 
-3004 PEVYGPEGSRM
+3004 
-3015 YRTGDRVRYRADG
+3015 
-3028 VLEYLGRIDF
+3028 
-3038 QVKVRGFRIELGEVE
+3038 
-3053 SALRQQEAVKEAVVV
+3053 
-3068 AKGEGAEKR
+3068 
-3077 LIAYVAPKAGTTL
+3077 
-3090 EAEALKASLRQR
+3090 
-3102 LPEYMVPGALVVLE
+3102 
-3116 ALPLNSNG
+3116 
-3124 KVDRKALPEPE
+3124 
-3135 APTAG
+3135 
-3140 STYVAPRTEVE
+3140 
-3151 AKLATIWAEVLRVPQ
+3151 
-3166 VGVKD
+3166 
-3171 DFFALGGH
+3171 
-3179 SLLATQV
+3179 
-3186 VSRVRAE
+3186 
-3193 TGAELPLRALFEAP
+3193 
-3207 TVETLSRKLEKAG
+3207 
-3220 RAKAPALVPVS
+3220 
-3231 RDAPL
+3231 
-3236 PLSFAQQRLW
+3236 
-3246 FIDLLEPGSSLY
+3246 
-3258 NVPIAVRLEGDL
+3258 
-3270 NVAVLEQSLRE
+3270 
-3281 LVRRHEALRT
+3281 
-3291 TFEEEEG
+3291 
-3298 QPVQRIH
+3298 
-3305 ESVDMPLDTV
+3305 
-3315 DLSAFGAER
+3315 
-3324 ENVARQQVLEEM
+3324 
-3336 AKPFDLRR
+3336 
-3344 EPLLRARL
+3344 
-3352 LKLDTREHVLVI
+3352 
-3364 TMHHI
+3364 
-3369 VSDGW
+3369 
-3374 SLGVLIREVGT
+3374 
-3385 LYAAFVQ
+3385 
-3392 GQPSPLPELPV
+3392 
-3403 QYADY
+3403 
-3408 AAWQRGWLQGATL
+3408 
-3421 QQEVD
+3421 
-3426 YWKQKLAGAPP
+3426 
-3437 VLELP
+3437 
-3442 TDRPRPVVR
+3442 
-3451 TNAGTTLGFMLPLEL
+3451 
-3466 SQRLSTLARNE
+3466 
-3477 GASLYMVLLA
+3477 
-3487 GWQVLLSRYS
+3487 
-3497 GQQDISVGSPI
+3497 
-3508 AGRTRSEVEGL
+3508 
-3519 IGFFVNT
+3519 
-3526 LVLRTD
+3526 
-3532 LSGDPGFRSLLQQ
+3532 
-3545 VRETVL
+3545 
-3551 EAQEHQEVP
+3551 
-3560 FEKLVEALQPERSR
+3560 
-3574 SHTPLFQTLL
+3574 
-3584 ALQNVPVGEAR
+3584 
-3595 LPGMTLKPV
+3595 
-3604 EFAGGTSKF
+3604 
-3613 DLSLFFSETPDG
+3613 
-3625 LSGTVEYSTD
+3625 
-3635 LFEASTVRRMVEHL
+3635 
-3649 RVLLEGVVAK
+3649 
-3659 PEEAVG
+3659 
-3665 RLPLLMP
+3665 
-3672 EERQQVLV
+3672 
-3680 TWNQR
+3680 
-3685 QAEYDRDATI
+3685 
-3695 PALFEAQAKRTPN
+3695 
-3708 AVAVVSGKQRLTYR
+3708 
-3722 EVEARANQL
+3722 
-3731 AHRLRKLGVGPESR
+3731 
-3745 VGLCVERTAD
+3745 
-3755 VVVGTLGIL
+3755 
-3764 KAGGAYVPLD
+3764 
-3774 PSYPKERLGW
+3774 
-3784 LLEDAQG
+3784 
-3791 PALVA
+3791 
-3796 HSHLLESLPA
+3796 
-3806 FSAQAVC
+3806 
-3813 LDREEEWVEE
+3813 
-3823 SCCPLTSEVRP
+3823 
-3834 ENVAYLIYTS
+3834 
-3844 GSTGRPKGVAVTHRN
+3844 
-3859 AAAFLAWATETFTE
+3859 
-3873 EETKAVLAAT
+3873 
-3883 SLNFD
+3883 
-3888 LSVFELFAP
+3888 
-3897 LVRGGSVVVVR
+3897 
-3908 NALHL
+3908 
-3913 AEEKP
+3913 
-3918 DADITLI
+3918 
-3925 NTVPSA
+3925 
-3931 MAQLVRL
+3931 
-3938 GAVPP
+3938 
-3943 SVQVINLAGEA
+3943 
-3954 LPETLAKAVYGIP
+3954 VYGIP

-3986 WSLVGRNE
+3986 WSLVGRAE

-4005 RTYVLDKYL
+4005 RAYVLDKYL

-4152 PGALVVLEA
+4152 PGAVVVLEA

-4173 ALPEPEAP
+4173 ALPEPEAQKS
-4181 TAGSTYV
+4181 GNTYE
-4188 APRTETE
+4188 APRTEVE
-4195 AKLASIWAEVL
+4195 AKLAAIWAEVL

-4250 PTVETLSR
+4250 PTVEALAR
-4258 KLEKAGRAK
+4258 RLEKAGRAK
-4267 APALVPVSRDAPL
+4267 APAIVPVSRDAAL

-4306 AVRLEGDLDVA
+4306 AVRLEGDLNVE
-4317 VLEQALREVV
+4317 VLDRALREVV
-4327 HRHEALRTT
+4327 RRHEALRTT

-4341 PEPEQRPSPDSVFTV
+4341 PEPEQRTTFDSAFTL
-4356 AVEDLTS
+4356 AVDDLAS
-4363 NTAALQKRVEQ
+4363 NTAALRKRVEQ
-4374 EVLRPFELAHGPLL
+4374 EVLRPFALAHGPLL
-4388 RARLLKLDA
+4388 RALVLKLDT

-4414 SLGVLI
+4414 SLGVLV

-4467 WKQKLAGAPPVLELP
+4467 WKQKLSGAPPVLELP

-4491 GNAGANH
+4491 GAAGATQS
-4498 GFLWPQ
+4498 FLWPQ
-4504 SLVQGLKSLAQRE
+4504 SLAQGLRGLAQRE

-4572 LSGDPGFRSLLQ
+4572 LSGDPSFRGLLQ

-4641 KPVEFAGGT
+4641 KPVEIAGGT

-4658 FVETAEGVSGTL
+4658 FVETAEGLSGTL
-4670 EYSTDLFDAATVHR
+4670 EYSTDLFDAATVRR
-4684 MVEHLRVLL
+4684 MVEHLHVLL
-4693 EGVVAKPEES
+4693 EGVVAKPEEA
-4703 VGRLPLLTPEE
+4703 VGRLPMLTDAE

-4721 WNQLQA
+4721 WNQQQA
-4727 EYDRDATIPRFF
+4727 EYDRAATIPQLFE
-4739 DAQAKRTPDAI
+4739 AQAKRTPDAV

-4762 EVEARANQL
+4762 EVESKANQL

-4852 CLDTDATL
+4852 CLDTDAAL
-4860 AMEPK
+4860 ATEPK
-4865 ETPETGL
+4865 EAPESGL

-4897 RNAAAFLAW
+4897 RNAVAFLTW

-4958 EADITLINTVPSAMA
+4958 EADVTLINTVPSAMA

-4985 RVVNLAGEALPE
+4985 QVINLAGEALPE
-4997 TLAKAVY
+4997 TLTKGVY
-5004 GIPTVRKLYNLYGP
+5004 GIPTVRKVYNLYGP

-5105 VRFRADGVLEYLG
+5105 VRYRADGVLEYLG
-5118 RIDFQVKVRGFRIEL
+5118 RVDFQVKVRGFRIEL
-5133 GEVEAALRQQEAV
+5133 GEVESALRQQEAV
-5146 KEAVVVAKG
+5146 KDAVVVAKG

-5164 YVAPKAGATLEAE
+5164 YVAPKANATLEAE

-5186 LPEYMVPGAL
+5186 LPEYMVPGAV
-5196 VVLGALPLTANGKVD
+5196 VVLEALPLNSNGKVD
-5211 RKALPDPDVTASQSE
+5211 RKALPDLDVTTSQADN
-5226 HFVAPRDA
+5226 FVAPRDA

-5277 QLGREV
+5277 QLGRDV

-5293 VEELAKLLRAE
+5293 VEDLANLLRAE

-5315 KGDAGRRPLFLVH
+5315 KGDAGLRPLFLVH

-5340 ARLLGPHQPVFGI
+5340 ARLLGPQQPVFGL

-5373 LYADAI
+5373 LYVAAI

-5388 LLAGWS
+5388 RLAGWS

-5416 LALVDAY
+5416 LALLDAY
-5423 VPGIGAPSG
+5423 VPGVGAPPG
-5432 DAPTKAPDASTRVAF
+5432 EAPKKDPDASTRVAF
-5447 AQTVAQAF
+5447 ALTVAQAF
-5455 ALSLPVSDEALERMD
+5455 SLTLPVSNEALERMD
-5470 DESMLGT
+5470 DEAMLGT

-5510 MDRYVPSP
+5510 MDRYVPGP
-5518 YDGPALLLAAEANPT
+5518 YDGPALLLAATEATPT
-5533 SGVPR
+5533 SEVPR

-5561 LMQDPY
+5561 LMQEPY

-5574 LRQALED
+5574 LREALED

>member
-1 SGTAYEPPRTEA
+1 
-13 ERKLAAIW
+13 
-21 EEVLRVPRVGVKD
+21 
-34 NFFSLGGHSLLATQV
+34 
-49 VSRIRAELGVE
+49 
-60 LALRVLFEAP
+60 
-70 VLETLAERLKTAPR
+70 
-84 QLHTTL
+84 
-90 NPTALGGPAPL
+90 
-101 SFAQQRLWFIDQL
+101 
-114 EPGTSLYNVPVA
+114 
-126 VRLDGE
+126 
-132 LDVAALE
+132 
-139 GALREVVRR
+139 
-148 HESLRTTF
+148 
-156 EVHEGQPAQ
+156 
-165 RIHAEPRLALVQC
+165 
-178 DLRALG
+178 
-184 SEQREQEVRRQLGVE
+184 
-199 LAEPFDLSQGPL
+199 
-211 IRASLL
+211 
-217 RLGSTE
+217 
-223 HVLLVTMHH
+223 M
-232 IVSDGWS
+232 
-239 LGVLIREVGALY
+239 
-251 AAFAEGRPSPL
+251 
-262 PELSLQY
+262 
-269 AGYAA
+269 
-274 WQRGW
+274 
-279 LQGDTLQKEVDF
+279 
-291 WRKKLAG
+291 
-298 APPVLELPTDRP
+298 
-310 RPAVRGNAGAVHSF
+310 
-324 LLPPALAQS
+324 
-333 LRELAQREGASLYM
+333 
-347 VLLAGWQ
+347 
-354 ALLSRYSG
+354 
-362 QDDISVGSPIAGRT
+362 
-376 RAELE
+376 
-381 GLIGFFVNTLV
+381 
-392 LRAHVDGEA
+392 
-401 SFRELLK
+401 
-408 QVRGTVLEAYEH
+408 
-420 QEVPFEKLV
+420 
-429 EALQP
+429 
-434 ERSRSHTPLFQ
+434 
-445 SMLALQNTPDG
+445 
-456 EARLP
+456 
-461 GLTMKPVDLELRT
+461 
-474 SKFDVSVYF
+474 
-483 VETPQGLSGTV
+483 
-494 EYSTDLF
+494 
-501 EASTVH
+501 
-507 RMVEHLRVL
+507 
-516 LEGVVAKP
+516 
-524 EEAVGRLSLLMPEE
+524 
-538 RQQVLVTWNQQQAEY
+538 
-553 DRDATI
+553 
-559 PALFEAQAKRSPNA
+559 
-573 VAVVSGKQR
+573 
-582 LTYREVEAR
+582 
-591 ANQLAHRLR
+591 
-600 KLGVGPE
+600 
-607 SRVGLCVERTADVVV
+607 
-622 GTLGIL
+622 
-628 KAGGA
+628 
-633 YVPLDPSYPKERLGW
+633 PLDPSYPKERLGW

-660 HSHLLESLPSF
+660 HSHLLESLPAF
-671 SAQAVCLDTDATL
+671 SAQVVCLDTDATL
-684 AMEPKEAPETGLR
+684 AMEPTEAPVAGPR

-729 WARETFTE
+729 WATETFTE
-737 EEMKAVLAATSLNFD
+737 EETKAVLAATSLNFD

-772 NALHLAEEKP
+772 NALHLVEEKP
-782 EAEVTLINTVPSAMA
+782 EADVTLINTVPSAMA
-797 QLVRLGAVPPSVSV
+797 QLVRLNAVPPTVQV
-811 VNLAGEALPETLA
+811 INLAGEALPETLA
-824 KAVYGIPTVKK
+824 KAVYAVPTVHK

-933 ADGVLEYLGRIDFQV
+933 ADGVLEYLGRVDFQV

-953 RIELGEVEAA
+953 RIELGEVESA

-988 YVAPKAGATLEAEA
+988 YVAPKAGATLEAES

-1027 LNANG
+1027 LNSNG

-1044 PTARSTY
+1044 PTSTRTY

-1062 AAIWAEVLRI
+1062 AAIWAEVLRV

-1095 SRIRAETG
+1095 SRIRTETG

-1110 LFDAPT
+1110 LFEAPT

-1121 QRMGTASR
+1121 QRMGTAGR
-1129 VQSSLLGDSLMGT
+1129 GQSSMPGDSLMGT
-1142 LPPLSFAQQRLW
+1142 TPPLSFAQQRLW
-1154 FIDQMDPGTALYNV
+1154 FIDQMEPGTALYNL
-1168 PVAVRLVGTLDVA
+1168 PVAVRLVGSLDVA

-1190 VRRHDSLR
+1190 VRRHEALR

-1203 RGGQAIQVIH
+1203 RGGQAIQVIQ

-1223 DLRSVDEAHRQK
+1223 DLRSVDEARRET

-1261 FTLKEREHVLVVTMH
+1261 FTLGERESVLVVTMH

-1282 WSLGVLI
+1282 WSLGVMI
-1289 RELGALYAAFSS
+1289 REVGALYAAFSS
-1301 GQLSPLPELPVQ
+1301 GQPSPLPELPVQ
-1313 YTRYAAWQRD
+1313 YARYASWQRG
-1323 RLQGEVLE
+1323 RLQGEVLA

-1338 RKLGGAPPVLEL
+1338 RKLAGAPPVLEL
-1350 PTDRPRSPERGIG
+1350 PTDRPRPPERGIA
-1363 GATYAFTLSRSLT
+1363 GAKYAFTLSRSLT
-1376 GELKALAQREGA
+1376 GALKALAQREGA
-1388 SLYMVLLAAWQVL
+1388 SLYMVLLSGWQVL

-1439 ANVDGALTFRQLLAQ
+1439 ADVDGALSFRELLAQ

-1499 MNELRLPDLSL
+1499 MGELRLPDVVLQ
-1510 LPVEVENPIAK
+1510 PVNVESPIAQ
-1521 FDLSVSFMEIPNGL
+1521 FDLSVSFMEQPQGL
-1535 SGMLEYSTELF
+1535 SGTMEYSTELF
-1546 DAGTIQRLVA
+1546 DAGTVQRMVT
-1556 HLLTLIEAGVERPDT
+1556 HLLTLLEGAVARPDT
-1571 RVSRLPLLTAAE
+1571 RVARLPLLTGPE
-1583 RRDMLV
+1583 RREMLV

-1594 RAPFPEACMH
+1594 RAPFPESSLHA
-1604 SLFEAQV
+1604 LFEAQV
-1611 RRAPDAVAAVFEGTQ
+1611 RHAPEAVAAVFEGTQ
-1626 LTYAQLDARANQL
+1626 LTYAQLDAHANQL
-1639 AHGLRRRGVGPE
+1639 AHALRRRGVGPE
-1651 VRVALGVERSLDI
+1651 VRVALSVERSLDI

-1705 QPLVDRFPEALH
+1705 QPLLARFPETLH

-1730 AKEPADAPVTGVTP
+1730 ARESTDAPVTGVTP
-1744 GNLAYLLYTS
+1744 ANMAYLLYTS

-1780 YGIGPGSRVLQFASL
+1780 YGIAPGSRVLQFASL

-1819 EKLMPGEPLPV
+1819 EKLMPGAPLPV
-1830 LLREQGLSVVSLTP
+1830 LLREQELSVVSLTP
-1844 AALAATSSDG
+1844 AALAATSSEG
-1854 LPHVRTV
+1854 LPNVRTV
-1861 ISGGDALPADVVARW
+1861 ISGGEALPADVAARW

-1897 GEVAADGDAPSIGK
+1897 GEVVADGNVPTIGK

-1916 RVYVLDPYGQPVP
+1916 RVFVLDPYGQPVP
-1929 RGVRGELHIGGVG
+1929 MGVRGELHIGGVG

-1948 GRPGLTAERFI
+1948 GRPGLTAERFV
-1959 PDAFSSTPGAR
+1959 PDAFSGEVGAR
-1970 LYRTGDVVRWRVDGQ
+1970 LYRTGDVVRWRADGQ
-1985 LEFVGRLDFQVK
+1985 LDFVGRIDSQVK
-1997 LRGFRIELGEVEAT
+1997 VRGFRIELGEVETA

-2020 AVVRV
+2020 AVVLVR
-2025 WGDGADK
+2025 GDGADK

-2039 AKDGHALDVDTLRT
+2039 AKEGHALDVDTLRT

-2060 EYMVPAV
+2060 EYMVPGA

-2079 GKVDRKVLPE
+2079 GKVDRRALPE

-2111 AAWAEVLRLERV
+2111 SIWAEVLRLERV

-2145 LRTSLGVELP
+2145 IRTSLGVEMP

-2161 APTVEALAQRIE
+2161 APTVDALAQRIE
-2173 QLGRSGVPTLSAGVR
+2173 QLGRSGVPSLSAGAR
-2188 PVSLPL
+2188 PASLPL

-2207 EPGSSL
+2207 DPGSPL
-2213 YNVPSVVRLEGDLN
+2213 YNVPTVVRLEGDLD
-2227 ASALEQSL
+2227 AAALEQAL

-2267 LVTVDLSAAGAER
+2267 LNIMDLTGSGPER
-2280 EDVARQRVLEEMAK
+2280 EDVARQRVLEELAK
-2294 PFDLMRGPVLRALL
+2294 PFDLMRGPLLRALM
-2308 VRLDA
+2308 VRMDA
-2313 RDHLLVISMHHIV
+2313 RDHVLVVTMHHAV

-2331 VSVLLREL
+2331 VGVLLREM
-2339 GALYTARASGHALA
+2339 GALYTARARGLALA

-2378 REVDYWKQQ
+2378 REVDYWKQS
-2387 LAGAPPVLEL
+2387 LTGAPPVLEL

-2402 RPAVRTNAGTT
+2402 RPAVRTNAGST

-2423 QRLSTL
+2423 QRLGAL
-2429 ARNEGAS
+2429 ARSEGAS
-2436 LYMVLLAGW
+2436 LFMVLLAGW

-2454 QDDISV
+2454 QTDISV

-2468 RSEVEGLIGF
+2468 RAEVEGLIGF

-2487 QVDGDPSFRA
+2487 QMDGDPSFRA
-2497 LLTRVRERVL
+2497 LLAQVREMVL
-2507 GAYEHQEVPFEKLV
+2507 GAYEHQDVPFEKLV
-2521 EALQPERSL
+2521 EALHPERSL
-2530 SHSPL
+2530 SHTPL
-2535 FQSLMSLQNVPV
+2535 FQTLMSLQNVPI
-2547 EESHLP
+2547 EEAHLP
-2553 GLVLKPVSFEGRTSK
+2553 GLVLKPMSLEGRTSK

-2574 FSETPDGLSGAVEY
+2574 FTETPDGLAGAVEY
-2588 STDLFEASTVRRM
+2588 STDLFEATTMRRM
-2601 VEHLR
+2601 VEHLH
-2606 VLLEGVVAKPEEA
+2606 VLLEGVVSKPDAA

-2627 PEERQQVLVTW
+2627 PAERQQVLVTW
-2638 NQRQA
+2638 NQQQA
-2643 EYDRDATIPALF
+2643 EYARDATIPALF

-2660 RTPNAVAVVSGK
+2660 RTPDAVAVVSGK

-2679 VEARANQLAHRLRKL
+2679 VEAKANQLAHRLRKL

-2765 QAVCLDREEEWAEES
+2765 QVVCLDTDATLAMEPTEAPEAG
-2780 CCPPM
+2780 P
-2785 SEVRPENV
+2785 RPENV

-2823 TETFTEEETKAV
+2823 TERFTEEETKAV

-2876 DITLIN
+2876 EVTLIN

-2916 KAVYAV
+2916 K
-2922 PTVKKLYNLYGPSED
+2922 S
-2937 TTYSTWSLVGRNE
+2937 
-2950 VPNIGRPLTN
+2950 
-2960 TRAYVLDKY
+2960 
-2969 LQPVPVGVAGEL
+2969 
-2981 YLAGEGQARGY
+2981 
-2992 LLRPELTAEKFL
+2992 
-3004 PEVYGPEGSRM
+3004 
-3015 YRTGDRVRYRADG
+3015 
-3028 VLEYLGRIDF
+3028 
-3038 QVKVRGFRIELGEVE
+3038 
-3053 SALRQQEAVKEAVVV
+3053 
-3068 AKGEGAEKR
+3068 
-3077 LIAYVAPKAGTTL
+3077 
-3090 EAEALKASLRQR
+3090 
-3102 LPEYMVPGALVVLE
+3102 
-3116 ALPLNSNG
+3116 
-3124 KVDRKALPEPE
+3124 
-3135 APTAG
+3135 
-3140 STYVAPRTEVE
+3140 
-3151 AKLATIWAEVLRVPQ
+3151 
-3166 VGVKD
+3166 
-3171 DFFALGGH
+3171 
-3179 SLLATQV
+3179 
-3186 VSRVRAE
+3186 
-3193 TGAELPLRALFEAP
+3193 
-3207 TVETLSRKLEKAG
+3207 
-3220 RAKAPALVPVS
+3220 
-3231 RDAPL
+3231 
-3236 PLSFAQQRLW
+3236 
-3246 FIDLLEPGSSLY
+3246 
-3258 NVPIAVRLEGDL
+3258 
-3270 NVAVLEQSLRE
+3270 
-3281 LVRRHEALRT
+3281 
-3291 TFEEEEG
+3291 
-3298 QPVQRIH
+3298 
-3305 ESVDMPLDTV
+3305 
-3315 DLSAFGAER
+3315 
-3324 ENVARQQVLEEM
+3324 
-3336 AKPFDLRR
+3336 
-3344 EPLLRARL
+3344 
-3352 LKLDTREHVLVI
+3352 
-3364 TMHHI
+3364 
-3369 VSDGW
+3369 
-3374 SLGVLIREVGT
+3374 
-3385 LYAAFVQ
+3385 
-3392 GQPSPLPELPV
+3392 
-3403 QYADY
+3403 
-3408 AAWQRGWLQGATL
+3408 
-3421 QQEVD
+3421 
-3426 YWKQKLAGAPP
+3426 
-3437 VLELP
+3437 
-3442 TDRPRPVVR
+3442 
-3451 TNAGTTLGFMLPLEL
+3451 
-3466 SQRLSTLARNE
+3466 
-3477 GASLYMVLLA
+3477 
-3487 GWQVLLSRYS
+3487 
-3497 GQQDISVGSPI
+3497 
-3508 AGRTRSEVEGL
+3508 
-3519 IGFFVNT
+3519 
-3526 LVLRTD
+3526 
-3532 LSGDPGFRSLLQQ
+3532 
-3545 VRETVL
+3545 
-3551 EAQEHQEVP
+3551 
-3560 FEKLVEALQPERSR
+3560 
-3574 SHTPLFQTLL
+3574 
-3584 ALQNVPVGEAR
+3584 
-3595 LPGMTLKPV
+3595 
-3604 EFAGGTSKF
+3604 
-3613 DLSLFFSETPDG
+3613 
-3625 LSGTVEYSTD
+3625 
-3635 LFEASTVRRMVEHL
+3635 
-3649 RVLLEGVVAK
+3649 
-3659 PEEAVG
+3659 
-3665 RLPLLMP
+3665 
-3672 EERQQVLV
+3672 
-3680 TWNQR
+3680 
-3685 QAEYDRDATI
+3685 
-3695 PALFEAQAKRTPN
+3695 
-3708 AVAVVSGKQRLTYR
+3708 
-3722 EVEARANQL
+3722 
-3731 AHRLRKLGVGPESR
+3731 
-3745 VGLCVERTAD
+3745 
-3755 VVVGTLGIL
+3755 
-3764 KAGGAYVPLD
+3764 
-3774 PSYPKERLGW
+3774 
-3784 LLEDAQG
+3784 
-3791 PALVA
+3791 
-3796 HSHLLESLPA
+3796 
-3806 FSAQAVC
+3806 
-3813 LDREEEWVEE
+3813 
-3823 SCCPLTSEVRP
+3823 
-3834 ENVAYLIYTS
+3834 
-3844 GSTGRPKGVAVTHRN
+3844 
-3859 AAAFLAWATETFTE
+3859 
-3873 EETKAVLAAT
+3873 
-3883 SLNFD
+3883 
-3888 LSVFELFAP
+3888 
-3897 LVRGGSVVVVR
+3897 
-3908 NALHL
+3908 
-3913 AEEKP
+3913 
-3918 DADITLI
+3918 
-3925 NTVPSA
+3925 
-3931 MAQLVRL
+3931 
-3938 GAVPP
+3938 
-3943 SVQVINLAGEA
+3943 
-3954 LPETLAKAVYGIP
+3954 VYGIP

-3986 WSLVGRNE
+3986 WSLVGRAE

-4005 RTYVLDKYL
+4005 RAYVLDKYL

-4152 PGALVVLEA
+4152 PGAVVVLEA

-4173 ALPEPEAP
+4173 ALPEPEAQKS
-4181 TAGSTYV
+4181 GNTYE
-4188 APRTETE
+4188 APRTEVE
-4195 AKLASIWAEVL
+4195 AKLAAIWAEVL

-4250 PTVETLSR
+4250 PTVEALAR
-4258 KLEKAGRAK
+4258 RLEKAGRAK
-4267 APALVPVSRDAPL
+4267 APAIVPVSRDAAL

-4306 AVRLEGDLDVA
+4306 AVRLEGDLNVE
-4317 VLEQALREVV
+4317 VLDRALREVV
-4327 HRHEALRTT
+4327 RRHEALRTT

-4341 PEPEQRPSPDSVFTV
+4341 PEPEQRTTFDSAFTL
-4356 AVEDLTS
+4356 AVDDLAS
-4363 NTAALQKRVEQ
+4363 NTAALRKRVEQ
-4374 EVLRPFELAHGPLL
+4374 EVLRPFALAHGPLL
-4388 RARLLKLDA
+4388 RALVLKLDT

-4414 SLGVLI
+4414 SLGVLV

-4467 WKQKLAGAPPVLELP
+4467 WKQKLSGAPPVLELP

-4491 GNAGANH
+4491 GAAGATQS
-4498 GFLWPQ
+4498 FLWPQ
-4504 SLVQGLKSLAQRE
+4504 SLAQGLRGLAQRE

-4572 LSGDPGFRSLLQ
+4572 LSGDPSFRGLLQ

-4641 KPVEFAGGT
+4641 KPVEIAGGT

-4658 FVETAEGVSGTL
+4658 FVETAEGLSGTL
-4670 EYSTDLFDAATVHR
+4670 EYSTDLFDAATVRR
-4684 MVEHLRVLL
+4684 MVEHLHVLL
-4693 EGVVAKPEES
+4693 EGVVAKPEEA
-4703 VGRLPLLTPEE
+4703 VGRLPMLTDAE

-4721 WNQLQA
+4721 WNQQQA
-4727 EYDRDATIPRFF
+4727 EYDRAATIPQLFE
-4739 DAQAKRTPDAI
+4739 AQAKRTPDAV

-4762 EVEARANQL
+4762 EVESKANQL

-4852 CLDTDATL
+4852 CLDTDAAL
-4860 AMEPK
+4860 ATEPK
-4865 ETPETGL
+4865 EAPESGL

-4897 RNAAAFLAW
+4897 RNAVAFLTW

-4958 EADITLINTVPSAMA
+4958 EADVTLINTVPSAMA

-4985 RVVNLAGEALPE
+4985 QVINLAGEALPE
-4997 TLAKAVY
+4997 TLTKGVY
-5004 GIPTVRKLYNLYGP
+5004 GIPTVRKVYNLYGP

-5105 VRFRADGVLEYLG
+5105 VRYRADGVLEYLG
-5118 RIDFQVKVRGFRIEL
+5118 RVDFQVKVRGFRIEL
-5133 GEVEAALRQQEAV
+5133 GEVESALRQQEAV
-5146 KEAVVVAKG
+5146 KDAVVVAKG

-5164 YVAPKAGATLEAE
+5164 YVAPKANATLEAE

-5186 LPEYMVPGAL
+5186 LPEYMVPGAV
-5196 VVLGALPLTANGKVD
+5196 VVLEALPLNSNGKVD
-5211 RKALPDPDVTASQSE
+5211 RKALPDLDVTTSQADN
-5226 HFVAPRDA
+5226 FVAPRDA

-5277 QLGREV
+5277 QLGRDV

-5293 VEELAKLLRAE
+5293 VEDLANLLRAE

-5315 KGDAGRRPLFLVH
+5315 KGDAGLRPLFLVH

-5340 ARLLGPHQPVFGI
+5340 ARLLGPQQPVFGL

-5373 LYADAI
+5373 LYVAAI

-5388 LLAGWS
+5388 RLAGWS

-5416 LALVDAY
+5416 LALLDAY
-5423 VPGIGAPSG
+5423 VPGVGAPPG
-5432 DAPTKAPDASTRVAF
+5432 EAPKKDPDASTRVAF
-5447 AQTVAQAF
+5447 ALTVAQAF
-5455 ALSLPVSDEALERMD
+5455 SLTLPVSNEALERMD
-5470 DESMLGT
+5470 DEAMLGT

-5510 MDRYVPSP
+5510 MDRYVPGP
-5518 YDGPALLLAAEANPT
+5518 YDGPALLLAATEATPT
-5533 SGVPR
+5533 SEVPR

-5561 LMQDPY
+5561 LMQEPY

-5574 LRQALED
+5574 LREALED